1 MQTEKNY
8 FAYCLDTNTKKN
20 YFIVSS
26 KCLKPRPDAKNSEP
40 GVAWVT
46 LGLDF
51 WGGVFQSKWHESL
64 EVDTDGEFFLD
75 QNPDKDFE
83 HLPTDAEF
91 RECLVLA
98 TASSVQELQHLVQ
111 TCRFQ
116 VPKKYK
122 RLDGSV
128 ASGSQQLNEPQ
139 QQNKQLESAE
149 SNDKKSNQD
158 NSLASKGSEESNSA
172 TFSPGGG
179 TRFVLP
185 QERKEVDL
193 EKPIDSLHVS
203 ENDYRGNSH
212 IRPNGVA
219 NLGIFESVKDGIV
232 NRKNADNV
240 CVLVIHYG
248 FKNDTEKMRNG
259 DACDVEHL
267 KSAFEENRNCN
278 FRNFQSPNKT
288 TLLQLLGDQEKLLHY
303 FNSKDDVPSVF
314 VLFILSHGLENGKI
328 LTDHVDGISNNYE
341 CFTTEEV
348 FDSLQKLQK
357 FENCLKVVNFGPC
370 RGSLN
375 DSKFIRKNSS
385 TNYNNE
391 NSCRITRRPGMH
403 NYVVFYSTVE
413 TTLANTDEKG
423 SWLVQNICNRLNE
436 ANESLLEFFTIVQ
449 NRMHQ
454 VSHFSMDLQKKSY
467 IGQTPELKMFQQDK
481 KFKISKAEI
490 PAKTTSNNEGFGNT
504 NKVSNEVNQ
513 FSWKSDEGQDIR
525 GRRAFILS
533 VVRSKQ
539 VKEMTRALRN
549 LDFEIKDWIL
559 NGPSME
565 FYFETVS
572 ALEPDV
578 GCIMTCIFAPV
589 CENEEKEVCVRVQEG
604 KNTPIKNILYR
615 LVGPKNDKLI
625 GKPKILFVVNVEAP
639 KTDSISL
646 DMKDLQVSAT
656 NHSGWLVLILKYE
669 DSLEKLI
676 ELLGNIGEKS
686 LQELLESLL
695 ACESNREDAVLLN
708 STLQYILKFPIFPRA
723 FVKPDFKLKKKIIF
737 NEKKVSVEKSMENTF
752 DERIDYDT
760 LFKMAVRLF
769 EENTK
774 SIESPLQEMS
784 HVKNSEIS
792 SNNET
797 SNPVRELESISAAE
811 NSAEASIVWLF
822 NSVAGAGKS
831 TVLKEMAHQLTKHD
845 ERFKILLVPLPKY
858 YQYLFEMPARKVN
871 EIEFFAKTTCNSHAD
886 IKNWIER
893 RKLIVF
899 LDGFDEVCQDF
910 SDKIMQMLIA
920 INKARVPVF
929 IGSRPHKVHHIQESI
944 KNSTMVEIE
953 PLDEAK
959 QKDFLQYVARKD
971 AEDIKKLMNIFRD
984 QDILGNPLYLNLLAD
999 YKGNGNLYDIFD
1011 TIVRRKVEIYLKREN
1026 EGKDVGNQMIDKELK
1041 VIQLVASR
1049 FVTGVKIDQ
1058 DSVTKEDLKKINAFG
1073 VVTYYND
1080 TVNFTHQVFAEFL
1093 TAQKCIYD
1101 LKTTVAEKVPLFN
1114 DEMVQCRKFVDLFFS
1129 TEKGKKDES
1138 YAEAFKHW
1146 TESTNP
1152 LKLVS
1157 QICRENLRQ
1166 MFELL
1171 DPDLS
1176 IKDEDGKNALH
1187 FALQHLE
1194 MVKMVHAKDS
1204 HLANER
1210 TNNGENCLHLAIADE
1225 ECSEKVALWIMQNIE
1240 VDENAETKSGNTLLL
1255 LAGKRK
1261 KWEVAQQLLLKYS
1274 VEKWSECCSR
1284 MAPTFILKL
1293 KRELQPFT

>member
-51 WGGVFQSKWHESL
+51 WGGVFQSAWHESL
-64 EVDTDGEFFLD
+64 EVDPDGGFFLD

-98 TASSVQELQHLVQ
+98 TAFSVQELQHLVQ
-111 TCRFQ
+111 TCNIKI
-116 VPKKYK
+116 PKNYK

-139 QQNKQLESAE
+139 QQNKQSESAE

-158 NSLASKGSEESNSA
+158 NSMASKGSEESDSA
-172 TFSPGGG
+172 TFSPEGA
-179 TRFVLP
+179 TPFVLP

-232 NRKNADNV
+232 DSKNADNV
-240 CVLVIHYG
+240 CVLVIHYD
-248 FKNDTEKMRNG
+248 FKNDPKLMRNG

-314 VLFILSHGLENGKI
+314 VLFILSHGTENGI
-328 LTDHVDGISNNYE
+328 IWTDHVDGESNNYE
-341 CFTTEEV
+341 FFTTEEV

-357 FENCLKVVNFGPC
+357 FEKCLKVVNFGPC
-370 RGSLN
+370 RGSLD
-375 DSKFIRKNSS
+375 DSKFVRKNSY
-385 TNYNNE
+385 TKYENE
-391 NSCRITRRPGMH
+391 NSCRITMRPGMH

-413 TTLANTDEKG
+413 TTLANTAD
-423 SWLVQNICNRLNE
+423 

-449 NRMHQ
+449 NRMHH
-454 VSHFSMDLQKKSY
+454 SSRCSMDFPKNNH

-481 KFKISKAEI
+481 RFKISE
-490 PAKTTSNNEGFGNT
+490 AKIQEKPISNKDGCGD
-504 NKVSNEVNQ
+504 VSKISNDTYCKD
-513 FSWKSDEGQDIR
+513 FTWKSDEGQEIR
-525 GRRAFILS
+525 GRRAFILC

-539 VKEMTRALRN
+539 VKEMARALRN

-559 NGPSME
+559 NGPNIE
-565 FYFETVS
+565 LYFETVS
-572 ALEPDV
+572 ELKPDV

-604 KNTPIKNILYR
+604 KNTPIKDILYS

-639 KTDSISL
+639 KTDSISS

-669 DSLEKLI
+669 DALEKLI

-695 ACESNREDAVLLN
+695 
-708 STLQYILKFPIFPRA
+708 
-723 FVKPDFKLKKKIIF
+723 
-737 NEKKVSVEKSMENTF
+737 TF
-752 DERIDYDT
+752 
-760 LFKMAVRLF
+760 
-769 EENTK
+769 
-774 SIESPLQEMS
+774 
-784 HVKNSEIS
+784 
-792 SNNET
+792 
-797 SNPVRELESISAAE
+797 
-811 NSAEASIVWLF
+811 
-822 NSVAGAGKS
+822 AGAGKS

-845 ERFKILLVPLPKY
+845 EGFKILLIPLPKY
-858 YQYLFEMPARKVN
+858 YQYFFEMPAMKVN
-871 EIEFFAKTTCNSHAD
+871 EIEFLAKTTCNSLVD
-886 IKNWIER
+886 IKNWIEK

-899 LDGFDEVCQDF
+899 LDGFDEVSQDV
-910 SDKIMQMLIA
+910 SDKIMQILIA

-959 QKDFLQYVARKD
+959 QIEFLRSVAQKDSG
-971 AEDIKKLMNIFRD
+971 DIKKLMNIFKD

-1011 TIVRRKVEIYLKREN
+1011 TIVRRKVEISLKREN

-1093 TAQKCIYD
+1093 TAQKCIND
-1101 LKTTVAEKVPLFN
+1101 LKTPVAEKVPLFN

-1129 TEKGKKDES
+1129 TEKGKDKS

-1146 TESTNP
+1146 TESTDR

-1157 QICRENLRQ
+1157 QICRENLKQ

-1204 HLANER
+1204 NLANEK
-1210 TNNGENCLHLAIADE
+1210 TNNEENCLHLAIDDE

-1240 VDENAETKSGNTLLL
+1240 VDKNAETISGNTLLL

-1261 KWEVAQQLLLKYS
+1261 KWEVAQQLLLKNS
-1274 VEKWSECCSR
+1274 VEILFTACAYTKKRRGERPAMRLKKRGLLLYWASIVLLVLPEARTTRERTCDEADEQKFEPTIKDCKWEQMRNYSELGIPVCIEISDKSNVQPVKIKRYETTVKRYAFFVPVDTKLVLRLSR
-1284 MAPTFILKL
+1284 KQNAMTTKICVFIVGKTGAYTCGRHIAFEEAQ
-1293 KRELQPFT
+1293 KIEDPRAD